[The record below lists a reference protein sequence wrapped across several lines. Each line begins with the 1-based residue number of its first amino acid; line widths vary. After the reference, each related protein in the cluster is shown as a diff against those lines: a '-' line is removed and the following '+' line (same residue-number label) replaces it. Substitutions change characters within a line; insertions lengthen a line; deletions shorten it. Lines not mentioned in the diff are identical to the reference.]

1 MALERFL
8 KPAGWVLLGM
18 LALLAPFQFYPDYLS
33 HVLCLALFALAFN
46 LLFGHCGI
54 LYFGHAAF
62 FGVGAYGGGLLSL
75 GLGGSPL
82 ASIAVGTLAGGLL
95 GAGFGALA
103 VRRAGAYLA
112 MITLALAEVVYFVAL
127 RAPFTGGENGL
138 QGVPRG
144 SVAGLL
150 DLEDSLAMYYFAL
163 AIFLIGLFVV
173 WRVKR
178 SSFGLALTALKENE
192 PRAISLGYHV
202 TRCKILAF
210 ALSGALS
217 GAAGALKAL
226 VFHFASLNDVH
237 WHTSGEVILTTLVG
251 GAGHL
256 LGPVVGAALVVTLDD
271 QLASIGEWVNFI
283 LGAIFVLCVLCF
295 REGILGSL
303 DRVRRRLERRRK
315 MPAPQ
320 PLAVERQE
328 TS

>member
-1 MALERFL
+1 MSPVRVAAL
-8 KPAGWVLLGM
+8 VLLAGV
-18 LALLAPFQFYPDYLS
+18 ALLAPFQFYPDFLS
-33 HVLCLALFALAFN
+33 HILCLALFASAFN
-46 LLFGHCGI
+46 LLFGHAGI
-54 LYFGHAAF
+54 LSFGHAAF

-75 GLGGSPL
+75 SLGGSPL
-82 ASIAVGTLAGGLL
+82 AAIAVGTIAGGLF

-112 MITLALAEVVYFVAL
+112 MITLALAEVVYFIAL

-144 SVAGLL
+144 SAGGLL
-150 DLEDSLAMYYFAL
+150 DLEDPLAMYYFAL
-163 AIFLIGLFVV
+163 AVFLIGFFVL

-178 SSFGLALTALKENE
+178 SSFGLALTAIKENE
-192 PRAISLGYHV
+192 PRAISLGYRV
-202 TRCKILAF
+202 TRCKVLAF

-226 VFHFASLNDVH
+226 VFHFASLTDVH
-237 WHTSGEVILTTLVG
+237 WHSSGEVILTTLVG

-256 LGPVVGAALVVTLDD
+256 FGPVVGAALVVTLDD

-295 REGILGSL
+295 REGILGW
-303 DRVRRRLERRRK
+303 LERRWQSLQRRGAS
-315 MPAPQ
+315 PTPGAARQ
-320 PLAVERQE
+320 QE
-328 TS
+328 TT